1 MRNGIHTI
9 RSGIS
14 QAHNPSS
21 ARRYTLNNG
30 DYRSNMQLIDCQI
43 ILSSNALAAGVQDKP
58 DADTVF
64 FVVATSEA
72 GAIPTASTNNPAE
85 YPGQFAHRLGD
96 SRQIAWGTMTA
107 SGGINIETIVDPD
120 HIIPDDVYVN
130 AWSTSASGAISI
142 IANPIGFMLKFKQKK
157 QSGSEALLAQAKE
170 NALE

>member
-14 QAHNPSS
+14 EAHNPAS

-30 DYRSNMQLIDCQI
+30 DYKVNMQLTDVQL
-43 ILSSNALAAGVQDKP
+43 ILSSNALTSGVQDKP
-58 DADTVF
+58 DGDTVF
-64 FVVATSEA
+64 FCVATSEA
-72 GAIPTASTNNPAE
+72 GAIPTATTNNGAE

-96 SRQIAWGTMTA
+96 SRQIAWGTITA
-107 SGGINIETIVDPD
+107 SGGINIETILDPD
-120 HIIPDDVYVN
+120 HIIPDDIYVN
-130 AWSTSASGAISI
+130 AWSTSSSGALTLL
-142 IANPIGFMLKFKQKK
+142 ANPIGFMLKFKQKK